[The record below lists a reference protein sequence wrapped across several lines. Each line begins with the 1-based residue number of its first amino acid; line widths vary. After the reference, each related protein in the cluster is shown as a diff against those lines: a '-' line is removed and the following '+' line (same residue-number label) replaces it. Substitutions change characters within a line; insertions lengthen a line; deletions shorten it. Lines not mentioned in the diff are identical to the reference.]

1 MAKGI
6 KSWFFV
12 EVEEEGKK
20 DKKETPNAE
29 EKKVSA
35 PKNIQQV
42 DPAPPSSES
51 IPEDNTGRSGSVS
64 QKFID
69 ILFSAM
75 RQNDLDGFDYMEF
88 KKSLQSLKKMDM
100 PTETRIQ
107 SAYAMAETMGADKN
121 RLLETAQHYIDILK
135 TEQQKF
141 EHALGNQQDKQVE
154 SKKTKIDQLSD
165 TIEKKKAQIKK
176 LEAEV
181 AEHNKQINNLQTE
194 IKDATTKIA
203 DTKNDFIASFNSL
216 VNQIKLDM
224 KHINDYIK

>member
-12 EVEEEGKK
+12 EVEEDGKK
-20 DKKETPNAE
+20 DQKKTP
-29 EKKVSA
+29 EKKKSE
-35 PKNIQQV
+35 PKKIIQV
-42 DPAPPSSES
+42 EPAPPSSETIS
-51 IPEDNTGRSGSVS
+51 EDKTGRRGNVS

-69 ILFSAM
+69 ILFAAM
-75 RQNDLDGFDYMEF
+75 RKNDLEGFDYMEF

-100 PTETRIQ
+100 PVETRIQ
-107 SAYAMAETMGADKN
+107 SAYAMAETMGAKKGK
-121 RLLETAQHYIDILK
+121 LLETAQHYISILK
-135 TEQQKF
+135 TEEEKF

-154 SKKTKIDQLSD
+154 AKKGKIDNLNA

-181 AEHNKQINNLQTE
+181 AQHSKQINNLQSE
-194 IKDATTKIA
+194 IKEASTKIA
-203 DTKNDFIASFNSL
+203 DTKNDFIASYNSL